1 MVGRLPKEAVQLPV
15 RSQSQAAGK
24 PDRYPSEEHPAGK
37 FTFLLS
43 EKHGSGFLYPFG
55 KHGSPSCLFTG
66 RPATRKRETRALCKL
81 AKAFSVEKLL
91 IITLDEE
98 ETIQQDGHT
107 IQVIPIWKW
116 LLA

>member
-1 MVGRLPKEAVQLPV
+1 MEV
-15 RSQSQAAGK
+15 
-24 PDRYPSEEHPAGK
+24 DFYIPSENMA
-37 FTFLLS
+37 LQVA
-43 EKHGSGFLYPFG
+43 YPLTD
-55 KHGSPSCLFTG
+55 PD
-66 RPATRKRETRALCKL
+66 TRKRETRALCKL